1 MIASSRSSFQGM
13 SWPAALV
20 AAVVVLSLSAAVRA
34 DEKYPWQIGLAK
46 AVITPK
52 ESMWMAGYAAR
63 KSPSEGK
70 LHDLYAKAAAFQ
82 DPQGRRLVIVTLD
95 LIGVPRE
102 LSLNVLKGVEQKYQ
116 LKPHEL
122 LLNASHTH
130 CGPELRTNK
139 VYFYGIPE
147 EQGQKIAKYT
157 TWLTEQLIELVGAA
171 LADVQPARLAVSHD
185 MATFAKNRRFPTP
198 TGFANREYLDGPVDH
213 EVPVLQVWRR
223 SGDGSEKLAGLL
235 FGYACHNTTLSVM
248 QFCGDYAGFAQIA
261 LEKQLPGIQA
271 MFVMGAGGDQ
281 NPYPRREIPLAE
293 QHGARLATAVMRA
306 LKKPATAVSPRLH
319 TARADATLQFQPL
332 PPRKELEA
340 DLESS
345 NVYRVRKAK
354 YLLDQLNAGQ
364 EIDLTYPC
372 PVHVARFGDQIILVA
387 IGGELVVDYSH
398 KLKSAIN
405 EGPLV
410 WVAGYSNDV
419 FGYLP
424 SKRVLLEGGYEGG
437 GAMLYGALPGPFAE
451 DVEDRVLATVD
462 ELLKRTQAQKQQP

>member
-130 CGPELRTNK
+130 CGPELRPNK
-139 VYFYGIPE
+139 VYFYGLPE
-147 EQGQKIAKYT
+147 EQGSKIAAYVSN
-157 TWLTEQLIELVGAA
+157 LTDQLIELVGESIND
-171 LADVQPARLAVSHD
+171 LKPARLAVSLD
-185 MATFAKNRRFPTP
+185 AATFAKNRRFPTP
-198 TGFANREYLDGPVDH
+198 TGFVNREYDDGPVDH

-223 SGDGSEKLAGLL
+223 AGDGGEQLAAVL
-235 FGYACHNTTLSVM
+235 FGYACHNTTLGIL
-248 QFCGDYAGFAQIA
+248 QFCGDYAGFAQIV
-261 LEKQLPGIQA
+261 LEKQLPGTQA

-281 NPYPRREIPLAE
+281 NPYPRREILLAE
-293 QHGARLATAVMRA
+293 QHGASLAAAVIRA
-306 LKKPATAVSPRLH
+306 LNKQAMPVAPALH
-319 TARADATLQFQPL
+319 AARADATLRFQPL

-340 DLESS
+340 DLESN

-354 YLLDQLNAGQ
+354 YLLDQLDAGK
-364 EIDLTYPC
+364 EIELTYPC
-372 PVHVARFGDQIILVA
+372 PVHVARFGDQMILVA

-398 KLKSAIN
+398 KLKSSIN

-451 DVEDRVLATVD
+451 DVEQRVLATVD
-462 ELLKRTQAQKQQP
+462 ELLKRTQATKQP